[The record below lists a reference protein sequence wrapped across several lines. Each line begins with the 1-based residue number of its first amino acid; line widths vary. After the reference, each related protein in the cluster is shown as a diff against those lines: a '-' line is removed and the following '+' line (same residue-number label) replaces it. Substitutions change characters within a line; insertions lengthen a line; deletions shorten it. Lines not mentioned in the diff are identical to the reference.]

1 MFLFLFG
8 FSSDFTGHTSNEW
21 SKDGVVVV
29 VVGWLQKWRTNLKKF
44 LIIVPGLSLT
54 LATDVA
60 DGDGDSDAGDAAG
73 RFRATPAA
81 LRVRKKKYTSNSR
94 HNNSFQVLCC
104 FVDRFIFSKR
114 KLGEESVGD
123 SFFSVFFFLLVVAL
137 DAVDQSLA
145 R

>member
-1 MFLFLFG
+1 M
-8 FSSDFTGHTSNEW
+8 EQ
-21 SKDGVVVV
+21 
-29 VVGWLQKWRTNLKKF
+29 GWGGGGGGGLVAKMEDKLEEVLDYRPRTEF
-44 LIIVPGLSLT
+44 
-54 LATDVA
+54 
-60 DGDGDSDAGDAAG
+60 DAGHRRGRRRRGQRRRRRRRQVQSHAG
-73 RFRATPAA
+73 RASRT
-81 LRVRKKKYTSNSR
+81 KKKYTSNSR